1 MNRALWITVGV
12 LVVLGIAA
20 YSLFA
25 GTYNQFVTQQ
35 EEIRQRWAQV
45 DNQLQR
51 RSDLIPNLVET
62 VRGFAGQELTIFREI
77 AEART
82 KYGGA
87 VQISDKIAAAN
98 ELGSTLARLL
108 VIVENYPTLKS
119 DQTFIRLM
127 DELAGTENRLAV
139 ERMRYNEAVQAYNA
153 NIRRF
158 PNNFL
163 AQLYGFQPAPY
174 YEVPPEAKVVP
185 TVTFTPPPPP
195 KEP

>member
-1 MNRALWITVGV
+1 MRKGLLIFIGV
-12 LVVLGIAA
+12 LVLLGIVA

-25 GTYNQFVTQQ
+25 GTYNQFVTQN
-35 EEIRQRWAQV
+35 EEIKQRWAQV

-51 RSDLIPNLVET
+51 RNDLIPNLVET
-62 VRGFAGQELTIFREI
+62 VKGFAAQELTIFREI

-82 KYGGA
+82 KYGGS

-98 ELGSTLARLL
+98 ELQSALARLL

-127 DELAGTENRLAV
+127 DELAGTENRIAV
-139 ERMRYNEAVQAYNA
+139 ERQRYNEAVQTFNA

-163 AQLYGFQPAPY
+163 AQLYGFQAATY

-185 TVTFTPPPPP
+185 KVTFPQPPGKP
-195 KEP
+195 

>member
-1 MNRALWITVGV
+1 MRKGLWITLGV
-12 LVVLGIAA
+12 LVVLGIVA

-51 RSDLIPNLVET
+51 RMDLIPNLVET
-62 VRGFAGQELTIFREI
+62 VKGFAAQERAILEEI
-77 AEART
+77 ATART

-87 VQISDKIAAAN
+87 VQISEKIAAAN
-98 ELGSTLARLL
+98 ELQSALARLL

-127 DELAGTENRLAV
+127 DELAGTENRIAV
-139 ERMRYNEAVQAYNA
+139 ERQRYNEAVQNYNA

-158 PNNFL
+158 PNVFL
-163 AQLYGFQPAPY
+163 AQLYGFTAATY
-174 YEVPPEAKVVP
+174 YEVPPAAKLP
-185 TVTFTPPPPP
+185 PQVTFPPPGR
-195 KEP
+195 

>member
-1 MNRALWITVGV
+1 MNRALWITLGV
-12 LVVLGIAA
+12 LVVLGVVA

-51 RSDLIPNLVET
+51 RNDLIPNLVET

-98 ELGSTLARLL
+98 ELGSALARLL

-127 DELAGTENRLAV
+127 DELVGTENRLTV
-139 ERMRYNEAVQAYNA
+139 ERMRYNEAVQSYNT
-153 NIRRF
+153 NVRRF

-163 AQLYGFQPAPY
+163 AQLYGFQMAAY
-174 YEVPPEAKVVP
+174 YEVPPEAKVAP

-195 KEP
+195 DEP

>member
-1 MNRALWITVGV
+1 MRKALWITLGV
-12 LVVLGIAA
+12 LVILGIAA

-51 RSDLIPNLVET
+51 RMDLIPNLVET
-62 VRGFAGQELTIFREI
+62 VKGFAAQERTILEEI
-77 AEART
+77 ANART
-82 KYGGA
+82 KYGSA

-98 ELGSTLARLL
+98 ELQSALARLL

-127 DELAGTENRLAV
+127 DELAGTENRIAV
-139 ERMRYNEAVQAYNA
+139 ERQRYNEAVQNYNA

-158 PNNFL
+158 PNLFL
-163 AQLYGFQPAPY
+163 AQLYGFAPATY
-174 YEVPPEAKVVP
+174 YEVPPEAKLPPRVD
-185 TVTFTPPPPP
+185 FTPPRGP
-195 KEP
+195 

>member
-1 MNRALWITVGV
+1 MRKGLWITLGV
-12 LVVLGIAA
+12 LVVLGALT

-25 GTYNQFVTQQ
+25 GTYNQFVTQH
-35 EEIRQRWAQV
+35 EEIKQRWAQV

-51 RSDLIPNLVET
+51 RNDLIPNLVET

-77 AEART
+77 AQART

-98 ELGSTLARLL
+98 ELGSALARLL

-139 ERMRYNEAVQAYNA
+139 ERQRYNEAVQSYNA

-163 AQLYGFQPAPY
+163 AQLYGFQPAAY

>member
-1 MNRALWITVGV
+1 MRKGLWITLGV
-12 LVVLGIAA
+12 LIVLGVVA

-25 GTYNQFVTQQ
+25 GTYNQFVTQH

-51 RSDLIPNLVET
+51 RNDLIPNLVET
-62 VRGFAGQELTIFREI
+62 VKGFAGQELTVFREI

-98 ELGSTLARLL
+98 ELGSALARLL

-139 ERMRYNEAVQAYNA
+139 ERRRYNEAVQGYNA
-153 NIRRF
+153 TVRRF

-163 AQLYGFQPAPY
+163 AQLYGFTQMAY

-185 TVTFTPPPPP
+185 RVTFTPPEPPR
-195 KEP
+195 EP

>member
-1 MNRALWITVGV
+1 MRKGLLFTVIV
-12 LVVLGIAA
+12 LVVLGVVA

-51 RSDLIPNLVET
+51 RNDLIPNLVET

-98 ELGSTLARLL
+98 ELGSALARLL

-139 ERMRYNEAVQAYNA
+139 ERMRYNEAVQRYNA

-158 PNNFL
+158 PNNLL
-163 AQLYGFQPAPY
+163 AQLYGFQPAAY

-185 TVTFTPPPPP
+185 PVTFTPPPPP